1 MIEIGRLCVKTAGRD
16 SGCKCAVIEIL
27 DDNYVMIDGETRR
40 RKCSVAHLEP
50 LDQVIQIE
58 KNAPHSAVSKE
69 FEKLGLKVRETKPK
83 EKTERPKKLRGK
95 AKAEEESKE
104 KPKKKEKKKE
114 VKKKKDST
122 EKKEPK
128 INKEEQPK

>member
-16 SGCKCAVIEIL
+16 SGCKCAVIDII
-27 DDNYVMIDGETRR
+27 DNNYVMIDGETRR

-58 KNAPHSAVSKE
+58 KNASHSAVSKE
-69 FEKLGLKVRETKPK
+69 FEKLGFKARETKPK

-95 AKAEEESKE
+95 AKAEEEIKE

-114 VKKKKDST
+114 DK
-122 EKKEPK
+122 KKEPK
-128 INKEEQPK
+128 PKKKPA